1 MPDSTTDTIDLDALL
16 DDLQTFLDE
25 TVHPL
30 EPDLMRDDF
39 RAIEPA
45 LDTARRAVKERGW
58 WCPQLPAEHGGM
70 GLSLE
75 QFGRMSEVLGRSPLG
90 HYAFNCQAP
99 DAGNMEILADH
110 ASPAQRARFFAP
122 LRDGQIRS
130 CFSMT
135 EPEHAGSNPKH
146 MSTTAEPDGDDYVI
160 NGTKWFTTGADGAA
174 FTIVM
179 AITNPDADNPYARAS
194 QLIVPLDADGVTH
207 VRRIPIMGDTGE
219 GWLSHSEL
227 RFDDCRVPH
236 ANRLGAEGDGFR
248 IAQERLGPGRIHH
261 CMRWIGICERA
272 FEMMCERAATRELSP
287 STPLGSKQTI
297 QHWIAEC
304 RTEID
309 ASRLLVLD
317 AARTIDAEGAK
328 AARTQI
334 SQIKFYVADVLQ
346 RVLDRAIQTH
356 GALGVTDDTLLSFWY
371 RHERGARIYDG
382 PDEVHKTVVARRILK
397 QYGMDA

>member
-1 MPDSTTDTIDLDALL
+1 MVESTADTVDLDALL
-16 DDLQTFLDE
+16 DDLRTFLNE

-30 EPDLMRDDF
+30 EPDLMRDGF

-45 LDTARRAVKERGW
+45 LENARRTVKNRGW

-75 QFGRMSEVLGRSPLG
+75 QFGRVSEVLGRSPLG
-90 HYAFNCQAP
+90 HYVFNCQAP

-110 ASPAQRARFFAP
+110 ASPEQRTRFFEP
-122 LRDGQIRS
+122 LRDGTIRS
-130 CFSMT
+130 CFAMT

-146 MSTTAEPDGDDYVI
+146 MSTTSEKDGDDYVI
-160 NGTKWFTTGADGAA
+160 NGTKWFTTGADGAT

-179 AITNPDADNPYARAS
+179 AITNPDAENPYARAS
-194 QLIVPLDADGVTH
+194 QLIVPLDADGVRH
-207 VRRIPIMGDTGE
+207 VRRIPIMGEEGE

-227 RFDDCRVPH
+227 RFDDCRVPQ
-236 ANRLGAEGDGFR
+236 ANRLGAEGEGFT

-272 FEMMCERAATRELSP
+272 FEMMCERAAIRELSP
-287 STPLGSKQTI
+287 GTPLGSKQTI
-297 QHWIAEC
+297 QHWIAES

-328 AARTQI
+328 AARTKI

-382 PDEVHKTVVARRILK
+382 PDEVHKSVVARRILK
-397 QYGMDA
+397 TYGMDA